1 MGTEPAGADAYS
13 IDLDE
18 LDDVIGDLE
27 QAERA
32 LELLTNDLE
41 GQIRKLHEQWEGLSA
56 TAQAEAHQEWEQGM
70 TDMRAALKAMRSAAR
85 VAHGNYSL
93 AISTNLGMWEGLA

>member
-1 MGTEPAGADAYS
+1 MGPFA

-18 LDDVIGDLE
+18 LDDVIGGLEASERELERLTDDLE
-27 QAERA
+27 ARIR
-32 LELLTNDLE
+32 EL
-41 GQIRKLHEQWEGLSA
+41 QEQWQGL
-56 TAQAEAHQEWEQGM
+56 TAAAQHEAHQEWQQGM
-70 TDMRAALKAMRSAAR
+70 IAMRAALAKMRSAAR